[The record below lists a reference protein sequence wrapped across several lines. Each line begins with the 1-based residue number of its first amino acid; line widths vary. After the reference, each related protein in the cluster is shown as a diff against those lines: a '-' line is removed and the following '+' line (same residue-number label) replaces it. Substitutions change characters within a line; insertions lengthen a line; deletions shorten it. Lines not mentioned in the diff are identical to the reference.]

1 MLRAGVGD
9 LALDTE
15 GEEIHGGTGG
25 GPPLRARRWWG
36 ARRDPWTGSLM
47 KTFTGRSSTGSV
59 DGELD
64 EDLHGELDGAVDG
77 ELARDLH
84 GEELD
89 GHEWGARRIPS
100 RKAR

>member
-1 MLRAGVGD
+1 MGVLEED
-9 LALDTE
+9 LHCEL
-15 GEEIHGGTGG
+15 GG
-25 GPPLRARRWWG
+25 GAGWG
-36 ARRDPWTGSLM
+36 ARRDPWTGSLT